1 MVGNG
6 FLAELVA
13 RLRITYFPVHCR
25 SVLKLES
32 MLKMAAKSYPQ
43 SLYF

>member
-13 RLRITYFPVHCR
+13 RLRITDLPVHGR
-25 SVLKLES
+25 FVLNLERQDS
-32 MLKMAAKSYPQ
+32 NSHPQ
-43 SLYF
+43 YLYF